1 MKNEWVSVSDDM
13 PLRDPGYKQCSVN
26 VKALL
31 QDGSEI
37 VAYYAE
43 DDAVWYNY
51 HSSKKIKD
59 KQVIAWKSL

>member
-1 MKNEWVSVSDDM
+1 MMSEWVSVSYDM
-13 PLRDPGYKQCSVN
+13 PLRDPDYKQCSVN

-37 VAYYAE
+37 IAYYAE

-51 HSSKKIKD
+51 DTSNMIKD
-59 KQVIAWKSL
+59 GQVIAWKSL